1 MVALTH
7 VVPQMDVIYYTAIG
21 SCSVCGI
28 HWALETNFYRKRRD
42 DHKVFYCPN
51 GHTQY
56 FFGET
61 EAEKLKKQLEE
72 QRQRTL
78 REEAR
83 AMRNYEAMERQKRSA
98 SAYKGK
104 LTRVKNRV
112 KNGVCPCCNRTFVNL
127 SRHMA
132 GQHPGFAAEN

>member
-1 MVALTH
+1 MPELQVQQH
-7 VVPQMDVIYYTAIG
+7 VITVTFKSTTCYACGVHFAMESNYYNKRLQDHGTFHCPSGHAQHFTGTNDVDRLKAE
-21 SCSVCGI
+21 
-28 HWALETNFYRKRRD
+28 LEAQK
-42 DHKVFYCPN
+42 
-51 GHTQY
+51 
-56 FFGET
+56 
-61 EAEKLKKQLEE
+61 
-72 QRQRTL
+72 QRTI

-127 SRHMA
+127 ARHM
-132 GQHPGFAAEN
+132 GTKHPGFAAEN